1 VEVNW
6 LIQIPNLD
14 ILEQRS
20 KDEMISKNLAI
31 AVAIF
36 LLSGLGAGGASA
48 QPAAQQPAGQ
58 TQPAT
63 PNTANPAGTPDQT
76 APAAPGAANQTAAP
90 AAPGAANQAAAPAAP
105 AAAPP
110 PAGNAAATPQSNPYG
125 LAALWK
131 GPQGHPDWVAR
142 GVMILLALMSIGTWY
157 IFFMK
162 YWEQTRV
169 IGQARQVERRFWSS
183 NNLNEGIDK
192 LAKNSVF
199 RTVAESGVRAS
210 SGGTGLVNM
219 NDWIAMS
226 LNRQLEEINARLQG
240 GIAFLASV
248 GSTAPFVGLFGTV
261 WGILNALIS
270 IGVAGQASID
280 KVAGPVG
287 EALIMTAIGLFVAV
301 PAVLL
306 YNLLVRRNKVIN
318 EKLRSFAS
326 DLQTYLV
333 TKGK

>member
-1 VEVNW
+1 
-6 LIQIPNLD
+6 
-14 ILEQRS
+14 
-20 KDEMISKNLAI
+20 MISKHLAI
-31 AVAIF
+31 AAAILF
-36 LLSGLGAGGASA
+36 LSGAGAGQAV
-48 QPAAQQPAGQ
+48 AQQPAGQ
-58 TQPAT
+58 
-63 PNTANPAGTPDQT
+63 PAG
-76 APAAPGAANQTAAP
+76 QTAAP
-90 AAPGAANQAAAPAAP
+90 ATSPGTATPSATTPATPDQGTPGGAMNNNAAGPAAAAPAPAP

-110 PAGNAAATPQSNPYG
+110 VSGATAPKENPYG
-125 LAALWK
+125 LRQLWEGQNGK
-131 GPQGHPDWVAR
+131 PDWVAR
-142 GVMILLALMSIGTWY
+142 GVMVLLALMSIGTWY

-162 YWEQTRV
+162 YWEQQRV
-169 IGQARQVERRFWSS
+169 IGQSRQVEKRFWSS
-183 NNLNEGIDK
+183 NNLNEGIDS

-199 RTVAESGVRAS
+199 RTVAETGVRAS
-210 SGGTGLVNM
+210 SGGSGMVNL

-240 GIAFLASV
+240 GVAFLASV

-261 WGILNALIS
+261 WGILNALIA

-287 EALIMTAIGLFVAV
+287 EALIMTAIGLAVAV

-306 YNLLVRRNKVIN
+306 YNYLVRRTKVIN

-333 TKGK
+333 TKGR

>member
-1 VEVNW
+1 
-6 LIQIPNLD
+6 LAL
-14 ILEQRS
+14 LEQRS

-31 AVAIF
+31 AATIL
-36 LLSGLGAGGASA
+36 LLSGMGAGQAFA
-48 QPAAQQPAGQ
+48 QAANQPAGQ
-58 TQPAT
+58 TAAQPAT
-63 PNTANPAGTPDQT
+63 PDTGAGNAATPGSANPAGASDQN
-76 APAAPGAANQTAAP
+76 AAAGGAPNASPAAAAP
-90 AAPGAANQAAAPAAP
+90 APAAP
-105 AAAPP
+105 APAA
-110 PAGNAAATPQSNPYG
+110 GGTGATTVKENPYG
-125 LAALWK
+125 LRQLWE
-131 GPQGHPDWVAR
+131 GQNGHADWVAR

-162 YWEQTRV
+162 YWEQQRV
-169 IGQARQVERRFWSS
+169 LGQSRQVEKRFWSS
-183 NNLNEGIDK
+183 NNLNEGIDQ

-210 SGGTGLVNM
+210 SGGSGMVNM

-240 GIAFLASV
+240 GVAFLASV

-261 WGILNALIS
+261 WGILNALIA

-287 EALIMTAIGLFVAV
+287 EALIMTAIGLAVAV

-318 EKLRSFAS
+318 EKLRSFAA

-333 TKGK
+333 TKGR